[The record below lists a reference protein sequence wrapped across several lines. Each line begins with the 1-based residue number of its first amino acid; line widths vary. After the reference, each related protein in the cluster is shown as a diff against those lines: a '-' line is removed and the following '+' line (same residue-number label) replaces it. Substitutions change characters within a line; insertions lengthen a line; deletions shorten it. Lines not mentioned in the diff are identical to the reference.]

1 LPSKKEKATDCAEDE
16 IQILGTPL
24 KVITSICSESVKMKS
39 NTNDGKVQEV
49 KIQRVVMG
57 KILAIL

>member
-1 LPSKKEKATDCAEDE
+1 
-16 IQILGTPL
+16 
-24 KVITSICSESVKMKS
+24 MKS

-57 KILAIL
+57 KILAILWKSK